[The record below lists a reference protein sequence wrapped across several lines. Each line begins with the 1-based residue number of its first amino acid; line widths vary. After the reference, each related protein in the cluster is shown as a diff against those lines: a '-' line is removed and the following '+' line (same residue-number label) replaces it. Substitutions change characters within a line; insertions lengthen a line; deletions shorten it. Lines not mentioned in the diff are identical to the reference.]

1 MPALEIYKNHPP
13 PLPVF
18 LPCFEGAF
26 NLGGYAGINILLWLL
41 HESQEAGNGAVETCL
56 TFQMLPVI

>member
-1 MPALEIYKNHPP
+1 MPALETYKNHS

-26 NLGGYAGINILLWLL
+26 NLGGYASINILRWL
-41 HESQEAGNGAVETCL
+41 
-56 TFQMLPVI
+56 